1 MIAFETAA
9 SGRGLIIG
17 NVNTDGRIHRVPVEG
32 KPKTDKTGWYV
43 FHADGSRSCAAYGR
57 WDDGLPPDTW
67 RESGNVAWTP
77 AEKTRIRQA
86 MRDVNYGLKV
96 HHCFGAK
103 VHHFVAFMFF
113 SVLIG
118 F

>member
-1 MIAFETAA
+1 MSA
-9 SGRGLIIG
+9 SEISQAIELM
-17 NVNTDGRIHRVPVEG
+17 RV
-32 KPKTDKTGWYV
+32 
-43 FHADGSRSCAAYGR
+43 
-57 WDDGLPPDTW
+57 
-67 RESGNVAWTP
+67 
-77 AEKTRIRQA
+77 
-86 MRDVNYGLKV
+86 DVNYGLKV